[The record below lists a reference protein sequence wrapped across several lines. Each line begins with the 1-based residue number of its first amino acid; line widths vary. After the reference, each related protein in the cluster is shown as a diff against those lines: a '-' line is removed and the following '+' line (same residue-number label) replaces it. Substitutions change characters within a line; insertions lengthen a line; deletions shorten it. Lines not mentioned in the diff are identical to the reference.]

1 MSRERD
7 EHLSTADIAAAA
19 EANRQPR
26 GDAQQVPPLPRNE
39 MDGSAP
45 HPDAMQQQQQ
55 QLAPLFD
62 QQLADEMRGR
72 WTAIQSGFVDDPHR
86 AVQQADELVAQVLQ
100 DLARSFARHR
110 SEIEAE
116 ATAGQQ
122 APSTENLRVA
132 LRRYRSFFE
141 RLLSL

>member
-1 MSRERD
+1 
-7 EHLSTADIAAAA
+7 
-19 EANRQPR
+19 
-26 GDAQQVPPLPRNE
+26 VPPMPRNE
-39 MDGSAP
+39 MDGGAP
-45 HPDAMQQQQQ
+45 QHHQQAAEQQ

-72 WTAIQSGFVDDPHR
+72 WGAIQSSFVDDPQR
-86 AVQQADELVAQVLQ
+86 AVQQADELVAQTLQ
-100 DLARSFARHR
+100 DLARSFAKHR
-110 SEIEAE
+110 TEIEAE